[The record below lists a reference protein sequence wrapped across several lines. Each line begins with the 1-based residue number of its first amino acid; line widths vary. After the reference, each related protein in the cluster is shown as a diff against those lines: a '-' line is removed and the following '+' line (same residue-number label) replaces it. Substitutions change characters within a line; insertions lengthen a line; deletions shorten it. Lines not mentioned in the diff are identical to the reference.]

1 MTAADR
7 LVNWAYGQL
16 GTAESP
22 PGSNNVRYNTLY
34 YGKAVSGDA
43 YPWCVTFLW
52 AGFRECGL
60 ADLFYGGGKTA
71 GCRQLMQHAM
81 DNGLWVTGDYRKG
94 DLLLY
99 GSPPSHTGIFT
110 GERNADLMAAIEG
123 NYSNKVCR
131 VWRSVSAVLGAY
143 RPQWAEEESPTGS
156 TVVAEPVEPH
166 SYGRQKVALELNL
179 LRTGSFGPQVKALQL
194 LLNGNGCPCVEADSI
209 FGSRTL
215 AAVKQ
220 WQKEK
225 SLDPDGVVGSQTW
238 TSFFN

>member
-1 MTAADR
+1 
-7 LVNWAYGQL
+7 VNWAFAQL

-60 ADLFYGGGKTA
+60 ASLFCGGGKTA
-71 GCRQLMQHAM
+71 GCRQLMEYAQA
-81 DNGLWVTGDYRKG
+81 NGLWVTGNYRKG

-99 GSPPSHTGIFT
+99 GSPPSHAGIFT
-110 GERNADLMAAIEG
+110 GEMPGGLLDAIEG

-131 VWRSVSAVLGAY
+131 VRRRPSEICGAY
-143 RPQWAEEESPTGS
+143 RPKWEEESPTGS
-156 TVVAEPVEPH
+156 AIVNDPVQPY
-166 SYGRQKVALELNL
+166 SYGRQKVTVELNL
-179 LRTGSFGPQVKALQL
+179 LRAGSFGPQVKALQL
-194 LLNGNGCPCVEADSI
+194 LLNGLGCPCGEADSI

-225 SLDPDGVVGSQTW
+225 GLEIDGIVGTQTW
-238 TSFFN
+238 NSFFN